1 MSRGTLLFVEA
12 DQDLQSLVSAWLRE
26 RGYEVESAHTVKE
39 ARTVLACL
47 RVDAAIVD
55 ARLPELPGADFVQ
68 ELRRKHPT
76 LPILFTSASWRDLES
91 HDPPPRPLAVSHAL
105 HKPYTPQELL
115 LRVEQVLASRSAPAP
130 AGARVEGLG
139 SGDDMDAT
147 LQALRA
153 EYGARLGEKV
163 RELTAAVERAQAG
176 SAEALEEAYQL
187 AHKLNGTAG
196 SYGFGAV
203 STAAGRLEAVLRP
216 AREGKAAVDGSALES
231 ALREVGSA
239 TARPAPSVPAQAPES
254 PAEEPSGLAPPGGT
268 VLVADE
274 DPVWLAEVER
284 MARDRLLRVVTARG
298 ADEAVAVARRQAL
311 DGALLH
317 VNLGGREGGFAVAAR
332 LRDEDGL
339 QSLPLAFFGSEGDV
353 AYRVA
358 AAHAGASI
366 YLPRPFS
373 EKDLRETVERM
384 VATRHPEHSR
394 VLVLDDDP
402 EAVRALGAALTSA
415 HVEVVGL
422 GESSRLVEALATH
435 RPDLLLL
442 DVEMPGPSGFD
453 LCRIVRSM
461 PEWQQLPILF
471 ITAHT
476 GVEFRVAAFQAGA
489 DDYLAKPVIR
499 EELRARVQSRLER
512 ARLARERAER
522 DSLTGLLL
530 RRPFL
535 EGLRARLAEAQRVEK
550 PLALGFL
557 DVDRFKKVNDTHGH
571 LAGDRVLMQ
580 MGRLLSSRFR
590 REDLRCRWGGEEFV
604 VALMGT
610 TAQGAREILARTAAE
625 LAQVDFEGDKGERFR
640 VTFSAGLSVTP
651 QDGTDVETLLRL
663 ADERLYRAK
672 AQGGNRIEL

>member
-1 MSRGTLLFVEA
+1 MSGGTILFLEA
-12 DQDLQSLVSAWLRE
+12 NQEQQALVSAWLRE
-26 RGYEVESAHTVKE
+26 RGFAVESALGVKE
-39 ARTVLACL
+39 ARTLLACL

-55 ARLPELPGADFVQ
+55 EQVPELSGTDFVQ

-76 LPILFTSASWRDLES
+76 LPLL
-91 HDPPPRPLAVSHAL
+91 VL

-115 LRVEQVLASRSAPAP
+115 PWLEQALASRPAP
-130 AGARVEGLG
+130 ATTGALAGAE
-139 SGDDMDAT
+139 DDVDAT
-147 LQALRA
+147 LQALRE
-153 EYGARLGEKV
+153 EYGARLEEKV
-163 RELTAAVERAQAG
+163 RQLTAAMGRARAG
-176 SAEALEEAYQL
+176 STEAMEESFEL
-187 AHKLNGTAG
+187 AHKLHGTAG

-203 STAAGRLEAVLRP
+203 SESAGRLEALLKP
-216 AREGKAAVDGSALES
+216 ARRAGATVDWSALGSALGEVAS
-231 ALREVGSA
+231 EAARTAPAAPALEPEPA
-239 TARPAPSVPAQAPES
+239 TAEEARLPQPA
-254 PAEEPSGLAPPGGT
+254 GT

-274 DPVWLAEVER
+274 DPAWLAEVER
-284 MARDRLLRVVTARG
+284 MGRNRLLRVVTARSP
-298 ADEAVAVARRQAL
+298 EETVAVARRQEL
-311 DGALLH
+311 DGAMLH
-317 VNLGGREGGFAVAAR
+317 VNLGGQEGGFSTAAR

-339 QSLPLAFFGSEGDV
+339 RSLPLAFFGAEGDV

-358 AAHAGASI
+358 ATHAGALL
-366 YLPRPFS
+366 YLPRPFT
-373 EKDLRETVERM
+373 EKDLAEAVERM
-384 VATRHPEHSR
+384 LATRRPEHAR

-402 EAVRALGAALTSA
+402 EAVRALDVALTSEQ
-415 HVEVVGL
+415 VEVVGL
-422 GESSRLVEALATH
+422 EDSSRLVEALATH

-453 LCRIVRSM
+453 LCRMVRSM
-461 PEWQQLPILF
+461 PEWRELPIVF

-512 ARLARERAER
+512 ARLTKERSER

-535 EGLRARLAEAQRVEK
+535 ENLRARLADTQRQGRS
-550 PLALGFL
+550 LALGFL

-580 MGRLLSSRFR
+580 LGRLLSTRFR
-590 REDLRCRWGGEEFV
+590 KEDLRCRWGGEEFV
-604 VALMGT
+604 VALMGAT
-610 TAQGAREILARTAAE
+610 PQGARDILARTAAE
-625 LAQVDFEGDKGERFR
+625 LAQVEFEGDRGERFR
-640 VTFSAGLSVTP
+640 VTFSAGLAVTP

-672 AQGGNRIEL
+672 AQGGNRIET